1 MLVGQSSGN
10 TPFGTSKGIVTPKS
24 GNIRINDIRFYNFG
38 AGTKSLVT
46 CAGCDSPS
54 SFSNL
59 GMWKLK
65 NKLWPK
71 ERDPPMAKFD
81 ERGNLLSCPEGLKK
95 LYLRHYDPCNVLNAA
110 CKISAFILQ
119 YCFEV

>member
-59 GMWKLK
+59 GMEIFISNISFTNVTGYKLAMNGHK
-65 NKLWPK
+65 K
-71 ERDPPMAKFD
+71 EVI
-81 ERGNLLSCPEGLKK
+81 
-95 LYLRHYDPCNVLNAA
+95 YDLDGTF
-110 CKISAFILQ
+110 STT
-119 YCFEV
+119 